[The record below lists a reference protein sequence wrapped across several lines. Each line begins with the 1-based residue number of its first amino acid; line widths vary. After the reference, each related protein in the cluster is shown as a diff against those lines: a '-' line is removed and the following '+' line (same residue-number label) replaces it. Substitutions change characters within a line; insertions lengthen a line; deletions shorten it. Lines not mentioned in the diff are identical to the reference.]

1 MLASSAK
8 GGQYPFS
15 MKSWHSKILFIAVL
29 SSASL
34 ISFLSA
40 KDEAPPPSIAPALQR
55 FVDDHTISGAVTLV
69 VGKEGIKS
77 LEAVGCSDLK
87 TQAPMAKDAM
97 FWIAS
102 MTKPMTSMA
111 LMMLM
116 EEGKLGIDDP
126 VEKHLPEFKGQMLT
140 VEKTADHVLLKK
152 PSRPITIKDL
162 LTHSSGLISKSP
174 LDDVT
179 LDGNSLHDV
188 VLSYA
193 LSPLQFDPG
202 SKWSYCNPGI
212 NTLGRLI
219 EVAGGK
225 PYAEFMQE
233 RLLTPLG
240 MKDTTFWPDEAQ
252 VRRIAKSYKP
262 NADKTGLE
270 ETTIT
275 HLNSNLSDR
284 KRMPMPAGGLFSCA
298 ADLAK
303 VYAMV
308 LNGGTLDGHR
318 YLKEETLKLME
329 TSQLGDMKV
338 SFADGMH
345 MGLGFH
351 IVNQPMG
358 VTEALSPGSF
368 GHGGAYG
375 TQAWLD
381 PVRGLGIVLLI
392 QRAGLPNSDQSEMRA
407 VLQKTAVERF
417 GK

>member
-1 MLASSAK
+1 MMILS
-8 GGQYPFS
+8 
-15 MKSWHSKILFIAVL
+15 HSRLCFAL
-29 SSASL
+29 LMTLGSASL
-34 ISFLSA
+34 PARAESLSQ
-40 KDEAPPPSIAPALQR
+40 SVAPALQR
-55 FVDDHTISGAVTLV
+55 FDDDHTIAGAVTLV
-69 VGKEGIKS
+69 VGREGVKS
-77 LEAVGCSDLK
+77 LETVGVSDLK
-87 TQAPMAKDAM
+87 TQTPMAKDAM

-111 LMMLM
+111 LMMLV
-116 EEGKLGIDDP
+116 EEGKLSIEDP
-126 VEKHLPEFKGQMLT
+126 VAKHLPEFRGQMLA
-140 VEKTADHVLLKK
+140 VEKAADHVLLKK
-152 PSRPITIKDL
+152 PSRPVTIKDL

-174 LDDVT
+174 LDGDS
-179 LDGNSLHDV
+179 LDGKTLREV
-188 VLSYA
+188 VISYG

-219 EVAGGK
+219 EVASGK
-225 PYAEFMQE
+225 SYADFMQE
-233 RLLTPLG
+233 RLFTPLG
-240 MKDTTFWPDEAQ
+240 MTDTTFWPSEAQ

-262 NADKTGLE
+262 NTDKSGLE
-270 ETTIT
+270 ETSIT
-275 HLNSNLSDR
+275 YLGTNLSDHN
-284 KRMPMPAGGLFSCA
+284 RMPMPAGGLFSCA

-318 YLKEETLKLME
+318 YLKPETLKLMT

-338 SFADGMH
+338 SFAEGMN

-351 IVNQPMG
+351 IVKTPTG

-375 TQAWLD
+375 TQAWID

-392 QRAGLPNSDQSEMRA
+392 QRAGLLNSDGTEMRA
-407 VLQKTAVERF
+407 VLQKTAEERF

>member
-1 MLASSAK
+1 MMIRSHSLLCLALLMTL
-8 GGQYPFS
+8 GT
-15 MKSWHSKILFIAVL
+15 
-29 SSASL
+29 ASL
-34 ISFLSA
+34 RVRAESLPQSV
-40 KDEAPPPSIAPALQR
+40 APALQR
-55 FVDDHTISGAVTLV
+55 FVDDHTIAGAVTLV
-69 VGKEGIKS
+69 VGREGVKS
-77 LEAVGCSDLK
+77 LETVGVSDIK
-87 TQAPMAKDAM
+87 TQVPMAKDAM

-111 LMMLM
+111 LMMLV
-116 EEGKLGIDDP
+116 EEGKLSIEDP
-126 VEKHLPEFKGQMLT
+126 VAKHLPEFRGQMLA
-140 VEKTADHVLLKK
+140 VEKTPDHVLLKK
-152 PSRPITIKDL
+152 PSRPVTIKDL

-174 LDDVT
+174 LDGDS
-179 LDGNSLHDV
+179 LDGKTLREV
-188 VLSYA
+188 VISYG

-219 EVAGGK
+219 EVASGK

-233 RLLTPLG
+233 RLFTPLG
-240 MKDTTFWPDEAQ
+240 MTDTTFWPSAAQ

-262 NADKTGLE
+262 NAAKSGLA

-275 HLNSNLSDR
+275 YLGTNLGDR
-284 KRMPMPAGGLFSCA
+284 NRMPMPAGGLFSCA

-308 LNGGTLDGHR
+308 LNGGMLDGHR
-318 YLKEETLKLME
+318 YLKQETLKLMT

-338 SFADGMH
+338 SFAEGMN

-351 IVNQPMG
+351 IVKTPTG

-375 TQAWLD
+375 TQAWID

-392 QRAGLPNSDQSEMRA
+392 QRAGLLNSDGTEMRA